1 MPAQNKFQQQEKE
14 MSVKE
19 LNTLIKCHRDMTFEQ
34 FCKEI
39 YPDFHLKFSQ
49 PYLEGKYS
57 RFQHHFM
64 SFLKELDEQHLAYFA
79 NCLEKQYEQQKND

>member
-1 MPAQNKFQQQEKE
+1 

-19 LNTLIKCHRDMTFEQ
+19 LNALIKCHRDMTFEQ

-57 RFQHHFM
+57 RFHHF
-64 SFLKELDEQHLAYFA
+64 
-79 NCLEKQYEQQKND
+79 